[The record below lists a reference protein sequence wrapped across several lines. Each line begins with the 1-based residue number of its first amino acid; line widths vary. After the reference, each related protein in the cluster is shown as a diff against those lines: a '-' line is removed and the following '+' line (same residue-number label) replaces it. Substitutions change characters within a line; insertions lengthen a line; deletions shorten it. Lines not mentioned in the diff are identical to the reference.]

1 MMSPAELANLNHESG
16 FNCAQSVLAVF
27 AEDYGMP
34 LKLALKLASPF
45 GGGMRMAATCGAL
58 TGALMVLGLACGYSE
73 FDEELKDKSDQLTR
87 ELLRRWQKEIGP
99 TDCKVILG
107 YDVSDPDQRELATQA
122 GVYDLHCPRCI
133 GKAAE
138 ILAQMLAELA

>member
-1 MMSPAELANLNHESG
+1 MSPAELANLNHESG

-58 TGALMVLGLACGYSE
+58 TGALMALAWPVAILNSMKS
-73 FDEELKDKSDQLTR
+73 LKT
-87 ELLRRWQKEIGP
+87 
-99 TDCKVILG
+99 
-107 YDVSDPDQRELATQA
+107 
-122 GVYDLHCPRCI
+122 
-133 GKAAE
+133 KA
-138 ILAQMLAELA
+138 IN